1 MIFWGDG
8 IKYIDTIGLEAVPL
22 DYKETLNLPKSDFP
36 MKADLPRR
44 EPLML
49 QRWAETDL
57 YAQLRS
63 QGRGRPRFV
72 LHDGPPYANGHIH
85 LGHALNKILK
95 DIIIKSRQMAG
106 CDCPYRPG
114 WDCHGLP
121 IEHQVDKEVKAR
133 KLSLSQGEVRSRCRD
148 YAKKFIAIQKGE
160 FQRLG
165 VLGDWSHP
173 YLTMDQAYV
182 AEILKEYGRFYFSG
196 AIERNKK
203 PIHWCATCRT
213 ALAEAEVEYEE
224 HRAPSIFVKFPV
236 VSPPPQLP
244 ELGKLQNVS
253 LVIWT
258 TTPWTLPANLAIA
271 VHPDLE
277 YSAFETEDE
286 ILILAS
292 DLAAFGVEGPAGRVK
307 DGFARIKGRK
317 LEGAVYQHPWL
328 QDNKE
333 RRVIL
338 ANYVTLEAGSGLV
351 HIAPGHG
358 QEDYDSGVKYGL
370 APYSPVDDAGRFT
383 GEVEPPELRGQQ
395 VWKANAAIIELLRE
409 KGKLWGQPREM
420 THSYPHCWRCKQPI
434 IFRATEQWFISM
446 EKNGLRQKALAAI
459 GQVTWIPRWGR
470 ERIYQ
475 MVERRPDWC
484 ISRQR
489 SWGVPIIAFHCRQ
502 CGQPLLTRELLHDL
516 IGRVRT
522 EGADFWFA
530 APVSELLPPGTR
542 CPCGG
547 TDFRK
552 ETDILD
558 VWFDSGV
565 SWAAVLDPDPELG
578 PSPADLY
585 LEGSDQHR
593 GWFHSSLLTAVGS
606 RGHAPYR
613 GVLTHG
619 FVMDGE
625 GRKMSK
631 SLGNVIAPQ
640 EVTDRYGAEI
650 LRLWVASVDYRDDVR
665 LSPDILKQSADAYRR
680 FRNTARFML
689 GNLYDFDPESHL
701 VPPEQRQELDRL
713 ALSWLAQLL
722 ERVKQ
727 AYQDYEFHLAFHR
740 LHQFCAVEMSAIYL
754 DILKDRL
761 YVSRADSLARKSAQ
775 STLWDLL
782 KGLTLAMAPILS
794 FTAEEIWDYLPGGNK
809 AASVH
814 LEGLPAAP
822 AGFPDE
828 ALLAKYDF
836 LLKVRGEI
844 NRGLEEARK
853 NKQIATAPEAR
864 VILGATGELYEK
876 LAGQIAELQ
885 TLAQVAELRVDPLEN
900 LGGEG
905 IVSAE
910 VPGLVVVAAKAPGE
924 KCVRCWFHYPGVGE
938 DPRHPQVC
946 RRCRQVLAGNP
957 G

>member
-1 MIFWGDG
+1 
-8 IKYIDTIGLEAVPL
+8 L
-22 DYKETLNLPKSDFP
+22 DYKETLNLPRTDFP

-44 EPLML
+44 EPEVL
-49 QRWAETDL
+49 QRWAEMDL
-57 YAQLRS
+57 YARLRS
-63 QGRGRPRFV
+63 QGRGRPRFI

-106 CDCPYRPG
+106 FDCPYRPG

-121 IEHQVDKEVKAR
+121 IEHQVDKELKAQ
-133 KLSLSQGEVRSRCRD
+133 KLRLSQGEVRSRCRD
-148 YAKKFIAIQKGE
+148 YAKKFIAVQGAE

-165 VLGDWSHP
+165 VLGDWRRP
-173 YLTMDQAYV
+173 YLTMDPAYV
-182 AEILKEYGRFYFSG
+182 AEILEEYGSFYFSG
-196 AIERNKK
+196 AIQRSKK

-224 HRAPSIFVKFPV
+224 HQAPSIYVKFPL

-244 ELGKLQNVS
+244 ELGELKNVS

-271 VHPDLE
+271 VHPDID
-277 YSAFETEDE
+277 YSAFAVGNEVLVVASNLAFFGNDSASGPRGGE
-286 ILILAS
+286 IP
-292 DLAAFGVEGPAGRVK
+292 GCT
-307 DGFARIKGRK
+307 RIKGRR

-328 QDNKE
+328 QDEKA
-333 RRVIL
+333 RQVIL

-358 QEDYDSGVKYGL
+358 QEDFDSGIKYGL

-383 GEVEPPELRGQQ
+383 DEVPEFTGQQ
-395 VWKANAAIIELLRE
+395 VWKANAGIIELLKD
-409 KGKLWGQPREM
+409 KGSLWGESNEM

-459 GQVTWIPRWGR
+459 EQVTWIPRWGR

-502 CGQPLLTRELLHDL
+502 CGQALLTRELLQDL
-516 IGRVRT
+516 IARVRR

-542 CPCGG
+542 CPCGAA
-547 TDFRK
+547 DFRK

-565 SWAAVLDPDPELG
+565 SWAAVLDPDPALG

-606 RGHAPYR
+606 RGQAPYKE
-613 GVLTHG
+613 VLTHG
-619 FVMDGE
+619 FVVDGE

-631 SLGNVIAPQ
+631 SLGNVIGPQ

-650 LRLWVASVDYRDDVR
+650 LRLWVASEDYRDDVR
-665 LSPDILKQSADAYRR
+665 LSPDILRQLADAYRR
-680 FRNTARFML
+680 FRNTARFLL

-701 VPPEQRQELDRL
+701 VPPRQREELDRL

-722 ERVKQ
+722 ERVKH
-727 AYQDYEFHLAFHR
+727 AYHDYEFHLAFHR

-761 YVSRADSLARKSAQ
+761 YVSRADSPARLSAQ

-794 FTAEEIWDYLPGGNK
+794 FTAEEVWDYLPGRNK

-814 LEGLPAAP
+814 LEGMPSAP

-836 LLKVRGEI
+836 LLKVRGKI
-844 NRGLEEARK
+844 NQSLEEARNLK
-853 NKQIATAPEAR
+853 HINTSQEAW
-864 VILGATGELYEK
+864 VSIGAWGEMLVK
-876 LAGQIAELQ
+876 LQSQAEELM
-885 TLAQVAELRVDPLEN
+885 TLAQVPKLDFRTLTGTATSLPQQIEQFVIQVYP
-900 LGGEG
+900 
-905 IVSAE
+905 
-910 VPGLVVVAAKAPGE
+910 APGS
-924 KCVRCWFHYPGVGE
+924 KCVRCWFTYPSVGE
-938 DPRHPQVC
+938 DPKHPQLC
-946 RRCRQVLAGNP
+946 HRCRQMLET
-957 G
+957 

>member
-1 MIFWGDG
+1 
-8 IKYIDTIGLEAVPL
+8 
-22 DYKETLNLPKSDFP
+22 

-44 EPLML
+44 EPLFL
-49 QRWAETDL
+49 KRWADMDL
-57 YAQLRS
+57 YGQIRAQS
-63 QGRGRPRFV
+63 QGRPKFI

-95 DIIIKSRQMAG
+95 DIIIKSRQMTG
-106 CDCPYRPG
+106 FDSPYIPG

-121 IEHQVDKEVKAR
+121 IEHQVDKELKAKGQR
-133 KLSLSQGEVRSRCRD
+133 LSQVEVRGRCRA
-148 YAKKFIAIQKGE
+148 YAEKFIDIQRQE
-160 FQRLG
+160 FKRLG
-165 VLGDWSHP
+165 VLGNWDHP
-173 YLTMDQAYV
+173 YLTMRNAYV
-182 AEILKEYGRFYFSG
+182 AEILEEYGQFAFSG
-196 AIERNKK
+196 ALHRSKK

-224 HRAPSIFVKFPV
+224 HRTPTIFVKFTLV
-236 VSPPPQLP
+236 APPPQAG
-244 ELGKLQNVS
+244 ELGHDHQTS

-277 YSAFETEDE
+277 YAAVEVGGEV
-286 ILILAS
+286 LVMAA
-292 DLAAFGVEGPAGRVK
+292 DLVPGLLNLWGLTGREVM
-307 DGFARIKGRK
+307 RVKGRK
-317 LEGAVYQHPWL
+317 LEGAICRHPWL
-328 QDNKE
+328 DRDSQ
-333 RRVIL
+333 VIL
-338 ANYVTLEAGSGLV
+338 ADYVTLEAGTGLV

-358 QEDYDSGVKYGL
+358 QEDYDSGRRYGL
-370 APYSPVDDAGRFT
+370 APYSPVDDGGKFTQEVPEFAG
-383 GEVEPPELRGQQ
+383 QK
-395 VWKANAAIIELLRE
+395 VWEANAGIIELLGRQ
-409 KGKLWGQPREM
+409 GRLLAAADT

-446 EKNGLRQKALAAI
+446 AANDLRHKALAAI
-459 GQVTWIPRWGR
+459 DRGTWIPRWGR

-489 SWGVPIIAFHCRQ
+489 AWGVPIMAFHCRA
-502 CGQPLLTRELLHDL
+502 CGQVLLTPEILQGL
-516 IGRVRT
+516 IARVRR

-530 APVSELLPPGTR
+530 DPAADLLPPGTA
-542 CPCGG
+542 CACGS

-565 SWAAVLDPDPELG
+565 SWAAVVEPDPDLAF
-578 PSPADLY
+578 PADLY

-593 GWFHSSLLTAVGS
+593 GWFHSSLLTCVGT
-606 RGHAPYR
+606 RGQAPYK

-619 FVMDGE
+619 FVVDGD

-640 EVTDRYGAEI
+640 QVMDQYGAEI
-650 LRLWVASVDYRDDVR
+650 LRLWVAAEDYRDDVR
-665 LSPDILKQSADAYRR
+665 LSPEILKQLADAYRR

-689 GNLYDFDPESHL
+689 GNLADFDPEVHGIA
-701 VPPEQRQELDRL
+701 PGAREELDRL

-722 ERVKQ
+722 ARVRR
-727 AYQDYEFHLAFHR
+727 AYEDYEFHQAFHR

-761 YVSRADSLARKSAQ
+761 YTSPADSRERRSAQ
-775 STLWDLL
+775 STLFDLL
-782 KGLTLAMAPILS
+782 QGLTLAMAPILS
-794 FTAEEIWDYLPGGNK
+794 FTADEIWEYLPGPGRP
-809 AASVH
+809 ASVH
-814 LEGLPAAP
+814 LGSFPEPP
-822 AGFPDE
+822 PGFPDE

-853 NKQIATAPEAR
+853 DKRLATAQEAQ
-864 VILGATGELYEK
+864 VVLAAGGDLYEK
-876 LAGQIAELQ
+876 LKDQAGEIR
-885 TLAQVAELRVDPLEN
+885 TLAQVADLQVTSA
-900 LGGEG
+900 GGQ
-905 IVSAE
+905 
-910 VPGLVVVAAKAPGE
+910 GLPAQEIADLWLTVQPAAGN
-924 KCVRCWFHYPGVGE
+924 KCVRCWFTFPSVGE
-938 DPRHPQVC
+938 DARHPQVC
-946 RRCRQVLAGNP
+946 ARCRRALEE
-957 G
+957 